1 MEDMMTAKDLTKR
14 DLLLQQR
21 AARLME
27 RTLPDQIRR
36 AYDDTAGDER
46 DRACA
51 ALVARGQLTEEEL
64 TTLPLEEAI
73 TVALGRVRAET
84 ARLNEQ
90 SVRQG
95 SEHRGRADTITKP
108 PRTLRR
114 G

>member
-1 MEDMMTAKDLTKR
+1 MTARDLSQR

-36 AYDDTAGDER
+36 AYDDTAGEDR
-46 DRACA
+46 DRARA

-73 TVALGRVRAET
+73 TVALGRIRAET
-84 ARLNEQ
+84 AQLNEQ
-90 SVRQG
+90 SARQE
-95 SEHRGRADTITKP
+95 SEKRGRADTVTKP
-108 PRTLRR
+108 LRTLRR